1 MSSFDVTSFFAN
13 AMLDKTIKI
22 ILKSVYEK
30 KEIVTTIPKREKK
43 KILCTKNV
51 PFSFNNEIHMQKR
64 MGSPLVL
71 ANICKVELERTIIPS
86 TSNETKLW
94 KSYFDDKIAFVK
106 TDKIKSVFSSLN
118 SYHGSIQSTM
128 EVEQN
133 LQLPFLCSFDT

>member
-51 PFSFNNEIHMQKR
+51 PFSFNNPFPFYQ
-64 MGSPLVL
+64 SVL
-71 ANICKVELERTIIPS
+71 AYSFMVELERT
-86 TSNETKLW
+86 
-94 KSYFDDKIAFVK
+94 SY
-106 TDKIKSVFSSLN
+106 KIKLSKRYGDDTITFIMKSR
-118 SYHGSIQSTM
+118 IFC
-128 EVEQN
+128 
-133 LQLPFLCSFDT
+133 LP